1 MNYSELVPSYLGSR
15 VTITNFAHHGKE
27 AVLVGYGMWRE
38 RFSPLIVDGADQLM
52 LGEPWYYVD
61 LLLDDGTDIRFG
73 VEDIEFMPKAC
84 PAYLELFI

>member
-15 VTITNFAHHGKE
+15 VTITNFAHPGKE
-27 AVLVGYGMWRE
+27 ATLVGYGMWRE
-38 RFSPLIVDGADQLM
+38 RFNLSNMDLPDQLV
-52 LGEPWYYVD
+52 LGAPWYYVD

-84 PAYLELFI
+84 PAYLELFV